1 VESAPVRTGPGYGA
15 GMRWE
20 ELFADLEAQLGSTR
34 AHERDSEVADRVAA
48 ERAGVAIADRLRT
61 QGRAPVDLR
70 LRGGE
75 VLRGEVADVA
85 SEWLLLAEGLR
96 RHLVPQAALT
106 AIGGLSAHA
115 APPAGE
121 VLRRLGLG
129 HALRGL
135 AVEGRSVQVVTTDST
150 HLGRIV
156 AVGQDHL
163 DIAPD
168 SEGRGDERSARP
180 LAVPFAAILRVSS
193 S

>member
-1 VESAPVRTGPGYGA
+1 VESAPVGIGAGYGA

-20 ELFADLEAQLGSTR
+20 ELFADLEAQLGFTR
-34 AHERDSEVADRVAA
+34 AYELDSEVADRVAT
-48 ERAGVAIADRLRT
+48 ERAGVAIADRLRA
-61 QGRAPVDLR
+61 QGVAPVDVR

-85 SEWLLLAEGLR
+85 NDWLLLAEGPR

-106 AIGGLSAHA
+106 AIGGLGAHA

-129 HALRGL
+129 HALRAL
-135 AVEGRSVQVVTTDST
+135 AVEGRSVQVVAGEST

-168 SEGRGDERSARP
+168 SEGLRADRSAGL

-193 S
+193 R